1 MAERVEPVAEE
12 ATVMVMQ
19 RKIRER
25 VRVGRSVAGLCLALM
40 PNVALA
46 QTGPVTMNG
55 VPEQVI
61 PQVMEIGLGSFT
73 IVPSQGVVNPSTGGG
88 TGTTGDTGGAT
99 EAGASV
105 ALDTMTSRSW
115 GASASEGATSVGV
128 NPSALAATC
137 MVESGCQN
145 VAARPGSEIRGAFQM
160 LDATFESGLSQA
172 VRYNPNLTGTIQRGV
187 DGSMDPGNQAISAAA
202 TLRSEAAK
210 LQAAGISN
218 PTVLDVR
225 GGYNFGTGYTVALAQ
240 ADDSNLMR
248 NVLSA
253 YSASQLAGNGITAT
267 TTVGQWRSNVAA
279 RMGDAAYQPVL
290 SGI

>member
-1 MAERVEPVAEE
+1 MA
-12 ATVMVMQ
+12 MN
-19 RKIRER
+19 RKTRR
-25 VRVGRSVAGLCLALM
+25 RGRPSPSVAGLCLALM
-40 PNVALA
+40 PGVALA
-46 QTGPVTMNG
+46 QAGPVTMSG

-61 PQVMEIGLGSFT
+61 PRVMEIGLGSFT
-73 IVPSQGVVNPSTGGG
+73 IVPDPGVVNPGTGGG
-88 TGTTGDTGGAT
+88 SGSTGDTGGTT
-99 EAGASV
+99 EAGASI

-115 GASASEGATSVGV
+115 GMAAAEAATSVGV

-145 VAARPGSEIRGAFQM
+145 VAARPGSQIRGAFQM
-160 LDATFESGLSQA
+160 YDPTYEAGLTQA
-172 VRYNPNLTGTIQRGV
+172 VRYNPNLAGTIQRGV
-187 DGSMDPGNQAISAAA
+187 DGSMAPANQAISAAA
-202 TLRSEAAK
+202 TLRTEAAK

-225 GGYNFGTGYTVALAQ
+225 GGYNFGTGYTVSLAQ

-267 TTVGQWRSNVAA
+267 TTVGQWRSTVAA

>member
-1 MAERVEPVAEE
+1 
-12 ATVMVMQ
+12 MVMQ
-19 RKIRER
+19 RKITARGT
-25 VRVGRSVAGLCLALM
+25 VSQSVAGLCLALM
-40 PNVALA
+40 PGVALA
-46 QTGPVTMNG
+46 QAGPVTMNG

-73 IVPSQGVVNPSTGGG
+73 IVPDPGVVNPSTGGG
-88 TGTTGDTGGAT
+88 NGTTGDTGGAT
-99 EAGASV
+99 EAGASI

-115 GASASEGATSVGV
+115 GASASEGATAVGV

-145 VAARPGSEIRGAFQM
+145 VAARSGSQIRGAFQM
-160 LDATFESGLSQA
+160 LDSTFESGLTQA
-172 VRYNPNLTGTIQRGV
+172 VRYNPNLAGTIQRGV

-225 GGYNFGTGYTVALAQ
+225 GGYNFGGLYTVPLAQ
-240 ADDSNLMR
+240 AGDTQLMSE
-248 NVLSA
+248 VLSRYTPA
-253 YSASQLAGNGITAT
+253 QLQGNGIGQS
-267 TTVGQWRSNVAA
+267 TTVGQWRASVAA
-279 RMGDAAYQPVL
+279 KMGDAAYQAVL
-290 SGI
+290 TEI

>member
-1 MAERVEPVAEE
+1 
-12 ATVMVMQ
+12 MVMQ
-19 RKIRER
+19 RKIRGR
-25 VRVGRSVAGLCLALM
+25 GTVGQLMAGLCLALV
-40 PNVALA
+40 PGVALA
-46 QTGPVTMNG
+46 QAGPVTMNG

-88 TGTTGDTGGAT
+88 TGTTGDTGGMT

-115 GASASEGATSVGV
+115 GASASEGATAVGV
-128 NPSALAATC
+128 NPTALAATC

-145 VAARPGSEIRGAFQM
+145 VAAQSGSQIRGAFQM
-160 LDATFESGLSQA
+160 RDSTFESGLTQA
-172 VRYNPNLTGTIQRGV
+172 VRYNPNLAGTIQRGV

-202 TLRSEAAK
+202 TLRNEAAK

-225 GGYNFGTGYTVALAQ
+225 GGYNFGTGYTVGLAQ
-240 ADDSNLMR
+240 AEDNQPMSE
-248 NVLSA
+248 VLRS
-253 YSASQLAGNGITAT
+253 YSPAQLTANGISST
-267 TTVGQWRSNVAA
+267 TTVGQWRAQVAA
-279 RMGDAAYQPVL
+279 KMGDAAYQPVL
-290 SGI
+290 VGT